1 MKDKKDVQP
10 VEPTKSE
17 HSEVPLHLT
26 KEALDKLIQE
36 KFKRAEYYSKRML
49 TNN

>member
-10 VEPTKSE
+10 IETPKFERSE
-17 HSEVPLHLT
+17 IPLHLN

-36 KFKRAEYYSKRML
+36 KFKRAERYSKALSTR
-49 TNN
+49 

>member
-17 HSEVPLHLT
+17 RSEIPLHLT

-36 KFKRAEYYSKRML
+36 KFKRAERYSKALSIR
-49 TNN
+49 